1 MHSSYSCSS
10 SQLASLQ
17 TRVFCFCRSSL
28 HYPVLT
34 ASSPSGRRPPNI
46 RQERIMPTLVI
57 TGHPCSGKTSFAR
70 VLAARALLHP
80 SHAVTSTTILN
91 EESACPGRSKSDC
104 YATSAAEKITREAL
118 KSEFGR
124 CCTKSGTVL
133 EGGGSSTKKDGH
145 NKRLVILDS
154 LNYIKGYRYE
164 AHCIAKAAGERHGVV
179 WVLNDPEVCVKWNKT
194 RREKGQK
201 AAEAADW
208 YREDSL
214 IEELMKRYEP
224 PDQRNRWDKPLYK
237 ADIASTRAG
246 EATARFDRG
255 DSAGIVLEETST
267 AAVLSRSLYDMHSLK
282 EAIGST
288 DDSKREDDSNHGR
301 PKPSSASKSFKRSA
315 AAGFKRNP
323 GRKQIAGAGASRAA
337 TVPLTLEALS
347 SLNAEQD
354 GDQSEGTP
362 DETLGS
368 ASPIITS
375 APNNEIVQSPA
386 QNSKVKTLEDI
397 ADEILDSFL
406 TGTTRL
412 KEGKST
418 AIDANAAS
426 NVLHDLD
433 NITQEATAALLL
445 AQRNAAALGGGGSGI
460 LYVTVGSGEKQ
471 ITVAVRVNRSAQTTE
486 LKRLRRQYVKW
497 SSSHVP
503 DDASENG
510 IATAFLQYVE
520 SHL

>member
-1 MHSSYSCSS
+1 M
-10 SQLASLQ
+10 
-17 TRVFCFCRSSL
+17 
-28 HYPVLT
+28 
-34 ASSPSGRRPPNI
+34 
-46 RQERIMPTLVI
+46 
-57 TGHPCSGKTSFAR
+57 
-70 VLAARALLHP
+70 
-80 SHAVTSTTILN
+80 
-91 EESACPGRSKSDC
+91 
-104 YATSAAEKITREAL
+104 
-118 KSEFGR
+118 
-124 CCTKSGTVL
+124 
-133 EGGGSSTKKDGH
+133 
-145 NKRLVILDS
+145 
-154 LNYIKGYRYE
+154 
-164 AHCIAKAAGERHGVV
+164 
-179 WVLNDPEVCVKWNKT
+179 
-194 RREKGQK
+194 
-201 AAEAADW
+201 
-208 YREDSL
+208 
-214 IEELMKRYEP
+214 
-224 PDQRNRWDKPLYK
+224 
-237 ADIASTRAG
+237 
-246 EATARFDRG
+246 
-255 DSAGIVLEETST
+255 
-267 AAVLSRSLYDMHSLK
+267 
-282 EAIGST
+282 
-288 DDSKREDDSNHGR
+288 
-301 PKPSSASKSFKRSA
+301 
-315 AAGFKRNP
+315 
-323 GRKQIAGAGASRAA
+323 QIQH
-337 TVPLTLEALS
+337 PLTLEALS